1 MAGTTTKSLE
11 QALPGSACKDTTV
24 QFNKLI
30 ADVELL
36 RAAIVAIATKLDA
49 DAGVTDTNYAAG
61 ATLAAIDTAAE
72 LTAALVGNGAGTA
85 IS

>member
-1 MAGTTTKSLE
+1 MAGTTTNSKRT
-11 QALPGSACKDTTV
+11 ALPGSDQNDLLV
-24 QFNKLI
+24 QYNKLV
-30 ADVELL
+30 ADVELI
-36 RAAIVAIATKLDA
+36 RAAVVALATKLDA

-72 LTAALVGNGAGTA
+72 LLAAKIGNEAGTV

>member
-1 MAGTTTKSLE
+1 MAGTTTSSRVTGVK
-11 QALPGSACKDTTV
+11 GSDQSDLAI
-24 QFNKLI
+24 QHNKLV

-72 LTAALVGNGAGTA
+72 LLAAKIGDQSGTA
-85 IS
+85 LA